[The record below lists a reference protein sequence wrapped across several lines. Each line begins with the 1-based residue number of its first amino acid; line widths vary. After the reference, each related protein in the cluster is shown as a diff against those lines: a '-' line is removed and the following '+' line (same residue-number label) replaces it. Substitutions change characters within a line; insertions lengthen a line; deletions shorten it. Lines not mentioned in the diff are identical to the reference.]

1 VHFGLALL
9 VLVGENLIVRLVAI
23 TVSLLFCGA
32 AAFARMGEVRTLTG
46 QTLQGRIRIT
56 PEQVLVVN
64 AARGTIFNIP
74 TTNIA
79 RISFAPNQDARPEE
93 EGPQERPALG
103 WQEADVGWTRFAGS
117 TRHERGS
124 FTVRSA
130 GMRIEADTD
139 SFHFVYKPVRGDSEI
154 VAEVASIHITH
165 PNAKA
170 GLMMRESMAEYSRN
184 VLLGLTAMQGGVFQV
199 RSTERYHTDML
210 PLADVFAPQWLKL
223 RRRGDEFSAF
233 VSPNG
238 RVWSLIQRVTM
249 PMSETFYVGLAL
261 AGARDGVMNWTTFS
275 KVREARRLITEEF
288 TPQVEL
294 TSGSTVTGRP
304 EKGDLNEI
312 TFSGAP
318 KVLRVPTDR
327 VARIAFQPLSGDMAW
342 RTRASRPGIFVSNGD
357 FFDGD
362 FRGIQEGALT
372 ISSVLYGL
380 REFDIEDDTL
390 ALVLHPRKWQPPKFE
405 VETADGCFI
414 RASELT
420 LGDGEVK
427 LREPSVGEI
436 RVPAFEILELR
447 RR

>member
-1 VHFGLALL
+1 MA
-9 VLVGENLIVRLVAI
+9 RL
-23 TVSLLFCGA
+23 
-32 AAFARMGEVRTLTG
+32 GEVRTVSG
-46 QTLQGRIRIT
+46 QTFQGRIRIT
-56 PEQVLVVN
+56 PEQVVVVN
-64 AARGTIFNIP
+64 ATMGTIFNIAL
-74 TTNIA
+74 TNVA
-79 RISFAPNQDARPEE
+79 RLSYFPNQDPVPEE

-103 WQEADVGWTRFAGS
+103 WQEADIGWARFAGS

-124 FTVRSA
+124 FTLRSA

-139 SFHFVYKPVRGDSEI
+139 SFHYVYKPVQGDSEI

-170 GLMMRESMAEYSRN
+170 GLMMRENMTEYSRN
-184 VLLGLTAMQGGVFQV
+184 VMLGLTAMQGGVFQV

-210 PLADVFAPQWLKL
+210 ALNDVFAPQWLKL

-249 PMSETFYVGLAL
+249 PMSETIYVGLAL

-275 KVREARRLITEEF
+275 KVREARRLIREEF

-318 KVLRVPTDR
+318 KVLRVPTER
-327 VARIAFQPLSGDMAW
+327 VARISFQPLSGDMAW

-362 FRGIQEGALT
+362 FRGISEGALT

-380 REFDIEDDTL
+380 RDFDIEDDTL

-414 RASELT
+414 RASEVT